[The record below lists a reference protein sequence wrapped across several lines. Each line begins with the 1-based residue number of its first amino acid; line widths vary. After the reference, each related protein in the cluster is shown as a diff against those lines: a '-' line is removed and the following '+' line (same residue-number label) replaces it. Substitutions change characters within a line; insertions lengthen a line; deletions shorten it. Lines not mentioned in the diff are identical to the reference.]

1 MNKMKKIGLTA
12 LAASLVSVSA
22 QAADVSVSGGSGI
35 TFASGNDGVAG
46 NPWSMTDNLTF
57 SWGGE
62 LDNGMTVDMSF
73 LLDNS
78 DGNSI
83 FDNRSLAIGMGD
95 AGTLTFWGSS
105 GSGVVG
111 SFDDRTPNAYEESWA
126 GGDSPNQGHS
136 AGNMFYYTNALD
148 AATIHAS
155 FTHGGSSDGSY
166 DNSTEIGVVVNA
178 TDSLEVYGAVGTDK
192 GGASATADV
201 DNTIIGAKFTMGAA
215 TLGVQVN
222 EADSSTANSDEE
234 FAAWS
239 ISYAV
244 SEDMSVSFAQSEI
257 NYEASTTASQEAT
270 GISASYTMGSMTLAG
285 TMNSIDNQNLTGATG
300 SGNQDANTDTFEVN
314 LSFAF

>member
-22 QAADVSVSGGSGI
+22 QAADVSVTGGSGI

-95 AGTLTFWGSS
+95 AGTLTFWGQS

-111 SFDDRTPNAYEESWA
+111 SFDDRTPNAYEESWNGA
-126 GGDSPNQGHS
+126 DSPNAGHS
-136 AGNMFYYTNALD
+136 ASNMFYYTNSFD
-148 AATIHAS
+148 AATVHAS
-155 FTHGGSSDGSY
+155 FAHGGSSDSSI
-166 DNSTEIGVVVNA
+166 DSSTELGVVINA
-178 TDSLEVYGAVGTDK
+178 IDNLELYGAVGTDK
-192 GGASATADV
+192 GNLTATADV
-201 DNTIIGAKFTMGAA
+201 DNTIMGAKFTMGAA
-215 TLGVQVN
+215 TVGLQVN
-222 EADSSTANSDEE
+222 EADSGTANADEE
-234 FAAWS
+234 FVAWS

-244 SEDMSVSFAQSEI
+244 SEDMSVSFGQSELS
-257 NYEASTTASQEAT
+257 YEDPSVADQEAT

-285 TMNSIDNQNLTGATG
+285 FVNDITNQGSNATGA
-300 SGNQDANTDTFEVN
+300 GNTTSNNETFEIN

>member
-22 QAADVSVSGGSGI
+22 QAAEVSVSGGSGI

-83 FDNRSLAIGMGD
+83 FDNRSLALGMGD

-111 SFDDRTPNAYEESWA
+111 SFDDRTPNAYEESWNS
-126 GGDSPNQGHS
+126 GDSPNQGHS
-136 AGNMFYYTNALD
+136 AGNMFYYTNSFD
-148 AATIHAS
+148 GATVHAS
-155 FTHGGSSDGSY
+155 FAHGGSSDASF
-166 DNSTEIGVVVNA
+166 DSSTEFGVVIDAIEN
-178 TDSLEVYGAVGTDK
+178 LELYAALGTDK
-192 GGASATADV
+192 GNLTAAADV
-201 DNTIIGAKFTMGAA
+201 DNTIIGAKYTIGGATIGA
-215 TLGVQVN
+215 QVN
-222 EADSSTANSDEE
+222 EADSGTANSDEE
-234 FAAWS
+234 FIAFA
-239 ISYAV
+239 ISYAL
-244 SEDMSVSFAQSEI
+244 SEDVSVSYGQSELS
-257 NYEASTTASQEAT
+257 YEDPSVSDQEAT

-285 TMNSIDNQNLTGATG
+285 TVNDITNQGAGATG
-300 SGNQDANTDTFEVN
+300 AGNTTSNNETFEIN

>member
-22 QAADVSVSGGSGI
+22 NAVDISGG
-35 TFASGNDGVAG
+35 ASLSYNGGNDGAQG
-46 NPWSMTDNLTF
+46 NPWAMNDNLSF

-62 LDNGMTVDMSF
+62 LDNGMTVDVNF

-83 FDNRSLAIGMGD
+83 FDNRSLALGIGE

-111 SFDDRTPNAYEESWA
+111 SFDDMMPTAYEESWYS
-126 GGDSPNQGHS
+126 GDSPNQGHS
-136 AGNMFYYTNALD
+136 TGNMWYYTNSLD

-155 FTHGGSSDGSY
+155 FTPS
-166 DNSTEIGVVVNA
+166 GVGAHEASV
-178 TDSLEVYGAVGTDK
+178 EFGAVVTAVENLELGFAMGEDNGT
-192 GGASATADV
+192 SESV
-201 DNTIIGAKFTMGAA
+201 DNTIMYAKYTMGGA
-215 TLGVQVN
+215 TIGVQKN
-222 EADSSTANSDEE
+222 EADSATANSDED
-234 FAAWS
+234 FVAYG

-244 SEDMSVSFAQSEI
+244 SEDLSVSAGMSEI
-257 NYEASTTASQEAT
+257 KFENAADQEAR
-270 GISASYTMGSMTLAG
+270 GFSASYTMGSMTLAG
-285 TMNSIDNQNLTGATG
+285 TVNNIVNQGAGATGAT
-300 SGNQDANTDTFEVN
+300 STDDAESDTFELN

>member
-22 QAADVSVSGGSGI
+22 NAVDISGG
-35 TFASGNDGVAG
+35 ASLSYNGGNDGAQG
-46 NPWSMTDNLTF
+46 NPWAMNDNLSF

-62 LDNGMTVDMSF
+62 LDNGMTVDVNF

-83 FDNRSLAIGMGD
+83 FDNRSLALGIGE

-111 SFDDRTPNAYEESWA
+111 SFDDMMPTAYEESWYS
-126 GGDSPNQGHS
+126 GDSPNQGHS
-136 AGNMFYYTNALD
+136 TGNMWYYTNSLD

-155 FTHGGSSDGSY
+155 FTPSGVGAHEASVEIGAVVTAVENLELGVAIGEDNGSS
-166 DNSTEIGVVVNA
+166 EA
-178 TDSLEVYGAVGTDK
+178 
-192 GGASATADV
+192 V
-201 DNTIIGAKFTMGAA
+201 DNTILYAKYTMGGA
-215 TLGVQVN
+215 TIGVQKN
-222 EADSSTANSDEE
+222 EADSATVNADEE
-234 FAAWS
+234 FIAYG

-244 SEDMSVSFAQSEI
+244 SEDLSVSAGMSELKFE
-257 NYEASTTASQEAT
+257 NAADQEAR
-270 GISASYTMGSMTLAG
+270 GFSASYTMGSMTLAG
-285 TMNSIDNQNLTGATG
+285 TVNNIVNQGAGATGAT
-300 SGNQDANTDTFEVN
+300 STNDAESDTFELN